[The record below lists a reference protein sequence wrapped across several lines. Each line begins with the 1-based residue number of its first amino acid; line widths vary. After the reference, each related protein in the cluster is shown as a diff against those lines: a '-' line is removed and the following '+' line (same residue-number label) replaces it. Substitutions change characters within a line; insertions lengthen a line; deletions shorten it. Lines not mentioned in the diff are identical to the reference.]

1 MNNQVG
7 KFEESSI
14 VSGTL
19 GSKGGPIN
27 DINSTVGEEYTKNIM
42 IDLAEAN
49 NAAMLAN
56 NTQNSAMAMGDF
68 REFQSQNNS
77 MMQNE
82 QNFGGL
88 QHATSLE

>member
-1 MNNQVG
+1 
-7 KFEESSI
+7 
-14 VSGTL
+14 
-19 GSKGGPIN
+19 
-27 DINSTVGEEYTKNIM
+27 M

-49 NAAMLAN
+49 NAAVNAN

-77 MMQNE
+77 MVQNDE
-82 QNFGGL
+82 KFGGL